1 MLTILLIYMLFC
13 TFTVL
18 ASTSASMDSQQ
29 HGIGT
34 HFELLRATAHCMQL
48 WTRGMLQNIHSRN
61 QPIQDIFSVDG
72 ENMSSLSEEATDSE
86 RSEEDSENDFVLSP
100 QQLQLLTTIVN
111 PLSHSP
117 VWGVDLYLTV
127 LQFMVQ
133 NSII

>member
-1 MLTILLIYMLFC
+1 
-13 TFTVL
+13 
-18 ASTSASMDSQQ
+18 
-29 HGIGT
+29 
-34 HFELLRATAHCMQL
+34 
-48 WTRGMLQNIHSRN
+48 MLQNMHSRN

-100 QQLQLLTTIVN
+100 QQLQLLTTTVN

-127 LQFMVQ
+127 LQLMVQ
-133 NSII
+133 NNYLMQLYYRQFVRVLL